1 MLVIGKY
8 IGPLII
14 HKYWDFSAY
23 QTPPAA
29 LMPQVKE
36 EICASVERKQI
47 HIHKF
52 IWISGWDAIMIY
64 NDL

>member
-1 MLVIGKY
+1 
-8 IGPLII
+8 
-14 HKYWDFSAY
+14 
-23 QTPPAA
+23 
-29 LMPQVKE
+29 MPQVKE